1 VNSFLDVTI
10 VQAIDLGLI
19 NPGLAGRQYAFPV
32 NAVGNEDL
40 DEEHMTAYEVG
51 YTGTLRDRYT
61 LSAAWYLNETS
72 DNIFFTQSGTYTS
85 QTPPPRWPLPPVV
98 LDVLNRAGRGL
109 PSSFT
114 YLNFE
119 GVRDWGIELG
129 VDARVSSD
137 VSLFLNYSWQAEPVP
152 DNPDDFSELNIP
164 PASRFNVGANVSRGR
179 FFGNVSFNYTD
190 SAFWTDVL
198 DARYHG
204 ATESYAMLNGGF
216 GVRLAED
223 RIIASIKVVNLNNDD
238 AQQHIFG
245 DIIKRQIVGELKYRF
260 R

>member
-1 VNSFLDVTI
+1 
-10 VQAIDLGLI
+10 
-19 NPGLAGRQYAFPV
+19 
-32 NAVGNEDL
+32 
-40 DEEHMTAYEVG
+40 
-51 YTGTLRDRYT
+51 
-61 LSAAWYLNETS
+61 
-72 DNIFFTQSGTYTS
+72 
-85 QTPPPRWPLPPVV
+85 
-98 LDVLNRAGRGL
+98 
-109 PSSFT
+109 
-114 YLNFE
+114 
-119 GVRDWGIELG
+119 
-129 VDARVSSD
+129 
-137 VSLFLNYSWQAEPVP
+137 
-152 DNPDDFSELNIP
+152 
-164 PASRFNVGANVSRGR
+164 VGANVSRGR